1 MSELK
6 FLLLIIFTLPVFY
19 YTIKFIVWFSEKIDK

>member
-1 MSELK
+1 MNELK
-6 FLLLIIFTLPVFY
+6 FMLLLFAAVPVFY